1 MGSHLH
7 PPRKTN
13 IPSIHPSCP
22 PAQPPAAPLCVQV
35 DSLEMTLKSPSL
47 PPEVLNKLLNLVEF
61 MELRDRPLPIGTPP
75 LLPSFHIARHIQL

>member
-1 MGSHLH
+1 M
-7 PPRKTN
+7 
-13 IPSIHPSCP
+13 
-22 PAQPPAAPLCVQV
+22 QV

-75 LLPSFHIARHIQL
+75 LPFPRPTPQHIQL